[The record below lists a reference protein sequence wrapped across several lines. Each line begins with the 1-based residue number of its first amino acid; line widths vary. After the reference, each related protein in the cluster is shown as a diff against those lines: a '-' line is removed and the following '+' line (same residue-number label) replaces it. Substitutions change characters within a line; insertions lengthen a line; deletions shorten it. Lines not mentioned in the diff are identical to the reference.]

1 MKSIKT
7 IIKEW
12 NETHDTYATIDRHPE
27 GFERIIMVKDNHYVI
42 LDLIEDVEV
51 TMELLE
57 ELYEEGYR
65 KKYLSDGV

>member
-1 MKSIKT
+1 MNSIKT

-12 NETHDTYATIDRHPE
+12 NDTRDTYATIDRHPE

-42 LDLIEDVEV
+42 LDLIEDIEV